1 VTTKTYTWQ
10 DLEREL
16 CSRSLIDFLPNVW
29 IPDASPTGI
38 GRVQFQLWPHII
50 ELHEKVEALGPG
62 ESLTHLK
69 ARQIGITTY
78 FEARFVWQGMYRP
91 GSFMPVI
98 SQGELEAKKVIS
110 DCRFIWQ
117 HLPTHLQVPISADN
131 AERLGFEN
139 GGTIHG
145 FPATTKA
152 GRGTAGTEVLMDEA
166 DMHPNFGASYDTLM
180 PLIRDTGGRLFAVST
195 PNPELVDSD
204 FRQLY
209 RKSSNK
215 FYLGYYARP
224 GRSDEGYEKGLEQS
238 SEKSRY
244 EKENSRSE
252 DEALAPPT
260 VNMYFKRSV
269 LIAMRDDEKE
279 PKETGKGGL
288 ILIWKQ
294 PMVARKYIAFGDV
307 AWGDKGAYSCVT
319 ISDWTTME
327 QVAEIYGRP
336 GLDELAEVT
345 AGLCKVY
352 NSAYTGIEANGEG
365 IQVINKMIELGYGHR
380 MYHHGK
386 DWRNNEKHRGWYTTG
401 GEAGTRRVMLS
412 ELQALVDASQLV
424 VRCRKGID
432 ELMTTVRDEKGKVGP
447 SPGSYADH
455 TMSLAGLVQMRKHAR
470 YSDPIDGPILVRK
483 RGW

>member
-1 VTTKTYTWQ
+1 MTTKTYTWQ

-50 ELHEKVEALGPG
+50 DLHEKVEALGPG

-110 DCRFIWQ
+110 DCRFIWE
-117 HLPTHLQVPISADN
+117 HLPTHLQVPISVDN

-224 GRSDEGYEKGLEQS
+224 GRTKEGYEKGLSQS
-238 SEKSRY
+238 SEKARY
-244 EKENSRSE
+244 EKENSRSK

-260 VNMYFKRSV
+260 VSMYFDKDSLVIMRGDV
-269 LIAMRDDEKE
+269 LE
-279 PKETGKGGL
+279 PKETRLGGL
-288 ILIWKQ
+288 VRIWKQ
-294 PMVARKYIAFGDV
+294 PVVGRKYVAFGDV
-307 AWGDKGAYSCVT
+307 AWGDKGAFSCT
-319 ISDWTTME
+319 PIADWATME
-327 QVAEIYGRP
+327 QVAEVYGRP
-336 GLDELAEVT
+336 SLDENAQTVIN
-345 AGLCKVY
+345 LCKEY
-352 NSAYTGIEANGEG
+352 NDAYLGFENNGEG
-365 IQVINKMIELGYGHR
+365 IVVVNKAIELGYGHR
-380 MYHHGK
+380 MYHKGDDWKTNVNSRGWHTNVTTRPIMLQGLSEMVK
-386 DWRNNEKHRGWYTTG
+386 DQQLTIRCGEAIDEMMTFVRNEKFRP
-401 GEAGTRRVMLS
+401 EAS
-412 ELQALVDASQLV
+412 
-424 VRCRKGID
+424 K
-432 ELMTTVRDEKGKVGP
+432 
-447 SPGSYADH
+447 GSYADH
-455 TMSLAGLVQMRKHAR
+455 PMAWAGLVQMRIHAHYLQSR
-470 YSDPIDGPILVRK
+470 QHMPISQARF
-483 RGW
+483 